1 MEKDNQASDG
11 ELLMQI
17 RFLILLK
24 YAGVLAAII
33 IVNLIYQRFVN
44 ENLPYDNILY
54 IFAGYIVLGIVKYV
68 RSEPMLS
75 KTGRFLVFFLFTLTV
90 FIVDALLL
98 YYENKFEI
106 TEPLVM
112 SMIFLV
118 FAIVISILA
127 VADKQTGGS

>member
-1 MEKDNQASDG
+1 
-11 ELLMQI
+11 MQI
-17 RFLILLK
+17 RVLTFLK
-24 YAGVLAAII
+24 YAGVLAAIF

-44 ENLPYDNILY
+44 ENLSYDNILY
-54 IFAGYIVLGIVKYV
+54 IFAVYMVLGIVKYV
-68 RSEPMLS
+68 RSEPMPS

-90 FIVDALLL
+90 FIVDAILL

>member
-1 MEKDNQASDG
+1 M
-11 ELLMQI
+11 
-17 RFLILLK
+17 
-24 YAGVLAAII
+24 
-33 IVNLIYQRFVN
+33 
-44 ENLPYDNILY
+44 P
-54 IFAGYIVLGIVKYV
+54 
-68 RSEPMLS
+68 S

-127 VADKQTGGS
+127 IADKQTGGS

>member
-1 MEKDNQASDG
+1 
-11 ELLMQI
+11 MQI
-17 RFLILLK
+17 RALILLK
-24 YAGVLAAII
+24 CAGVLAAII
-33 IVNLIYQRFVN
+33 IVNLVYRRFVN
-44 ENLPYDNILY
+44 ENLPYDNIFY
-54 IFAGYIVLGIVKYV
+54 IFAAYMILGIVKYV
-68 RSEPMLS
+68 RSEPMPS

>member
-1 MEKDNQASDG
+1 MH
-11 ELLMQI
+11 I
-17 RFLILLK
+17 RFLTFLK
-24 YAGVLAAII
+24 YAGVLAVLII
-33 IVNLIYQRFVN
+33 FNLIYRRLVN
-44 ENLPYDNILY
+44 ENLQFDHILY
-54 IFAGYIVLGIVKYV
+54 IFGTYMILGIVKYV
-68 RSEPMLS
+68 RSEPMPS

-98 YYENKFEI
+98 YCENKFEI

-127 VADKQTGGS
+127 VADKQTEDHESR

>member
-1 MEKDNQASDG
+1 
-11 ELLMQI
+11 MQI
-17 RFLILLK
+17 RALTLLK

-44 ENLPYDNILY
+44 KNLPYDNILY
-54 IFAGYIVLGIVKYV
+54 IFAAYMILGIVKYV
-68 RSEPMLS
+68 RSEPMPS

-90 FIVDALLL
+90 FIVDVLLL
-98 YYENKFEI
+98 YYENNFEI

-127 VADKQTGGS
+127 VADKQTGRS

>member
-1 MEKDNQASDG
+1 MH
-11 ELLMQI
+11 I
-17 RFLILLK
+17 RFLTLLK

-33 IVNLIYQRFVN
+33 IFNLIFRKLFN
-44 ENLPYDNILY
+44 ENLQFDNILY
-54 IFAGYIVLGIVKYV
+54 IFGTYMTLGIVKYV
-68 RSEPMLS
+68 RSEPMPS

-90 FIVDALLL
+90 FTVDALLL

-118 FAIVISILA
+118 FAMVISILA
-127 VADKQTGGS
+127 VSDKQTGGS